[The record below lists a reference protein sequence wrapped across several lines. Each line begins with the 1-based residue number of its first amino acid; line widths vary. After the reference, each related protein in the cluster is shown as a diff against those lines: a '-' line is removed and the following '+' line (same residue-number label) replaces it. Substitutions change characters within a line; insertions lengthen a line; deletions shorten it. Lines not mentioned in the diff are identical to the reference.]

1 MKTLINNESI
11 LSCWHESKSKNIERN
26 YRPAKKSTLLYQ
38 IISKHFKEKYY
49 YLNFED
55 ERLIQFS
62 AKDFDTLYQAFL
74 ELYGTP
80 KTFFF
85 DEIQN
90 VEGWE
95 RFVRRMTD
103 AGLKFFI
110 LIEWRGRRWH
120 DERGR
125 IA

>member
-1 MKTLINNESI
+1 M
-11 LSCWHESKSKNIERN
+11 
-26 YRPAKKSTLLYQ
+26 
-38 IISKHFKEKYY
+38 
-49 YLNFED
+49 NFED

-74 ELYGTP
+74 ELYGTH

-103 AGLKFFI
+103 AGL
-110 LIEWRGRRWH
+110 
-120 DERGR
+120 
-125 IA
+125 